1 MAVAAED
8 SQSAVVTRLNYL
20 LQRARVVKPSA
31 TIDPPLQVAD
41 LIPENEFLFVGI
53 EGEDEARKLAVDSAA
68 KSLFYANLV
77 SLPVCPQSI
86 PLIALGVN
94 SD

>member
-8 SQSAVVTRLNYL
+8 SQNAVVARLNYL

-41 LIPENEFLFVGI
+41 LIPEDEVLFVGI
-53 EGEDEARKLAVDSAA
+53 EGEDESRKLAVDSAA

-77 SLPVCPQSI
+77 SSPIYLQCV
-86 PLIALGVN
+86 PLIL
-94 SD
+94 